1 MALRGNFITL
11 EGGDG
16 GGKST
21 QARMIAQRLRA
32 KGKDVL
38 LTREPGGS
46 PWAERLRDA
55 LLTPKGRALAPT
67 EQASLFAAARADH
80 VDTVI
85 EPALAAGRWVIC
97 DRFCDST
104 EAYQGSGGAS
114 RGFTGL
120 LRTIAVG
127 KTMPD
132 LTLVLDVPPEL
143 GRERVTGRDALDPFE
158 ADDMATQEARRAAF
172 LEIAERD
179 KERCVVV
186 DASLPWEDVS
196 TAIWRAVVRRL
207 VRKQVPA

>member
-1 MALRGNFITL
+1 MALRGSFITL

-21 QARMIAQRLRA
+21 QARVIAQRLRA

-55 LLTPKGRALAPT
+55 LITPKGRALAST
-67 EQASLFAAARADH
+67 EQAILFAAARADH

-114 RGFTGL
+114 SGLTDL

-127 KTMPD
+127 RTMPD
-132 LTLVLDVPPEL
+132 LTLILDLPPAL
-143 GRERVTGRDALDPFE
+143 GRERVMGRDALDPFE
-158 ADDMATQEARRAAF
+158 ADDMAVQEARRAAF
-172 LEIAERD
+172 LQIAKRD
-179 KERCVVV
+179 GERCIVV
-186 DASLPWEDVS
+186 DASLPREDVS
-196 TAIWRAVVRRL
+196 TSIWRAVVRRL

>member
-1 MALRGNFITL
+1 MALRGSFITL

-21 QARMIAQRLRA
+21 QARVIAQRLRA

-55 LLTPKGRALAPT
+55 LITPKGRALAST
-67 EQASLFAAARADH
+67 EQAILFAAARADH

-114 RGFTGL
+114 SGLTDL

-127 KTMPD
+127 RTMPD
-132 LTLVLDVPPEL
+132 LTLILDLPPAL
-143 GRERVTGRDALDPFE
+143 GRERVMGRDALDPFE
-158 ADDMATQEARRAAF
+158 ADDMAVQEARRAAF
-172 LEIAERD
+172 LQIAKRD
-179 KERCVVV
+179 GERCIVV
-186 DASLPWEDVS
+186 DASLPREDVS